1 MSKAAPCLVLLQI
14 QVGVLEDLDK
24 RATKVQREQAG
35 SKVGVQPLV
44 ERDLR
49 VEKQLEQRIG
59 FFLGK

>member
-1 MSKAAPCLVLLQI
+1 MLLQI

-35 SKVGVQPLV
+35 SEVGIQPLV